1 MGHTFYRHYIPTG
14 FARQTTS
21 SNYSQPFALNRRI
34 ILRRIVLSS
43 NNFQKVFIMQP
54 QQNLSGSAAATDQ
67 SAIVCTQC
75 GSPMPKEMRFCRS
88 CGNRLGEGPAEY
100 TETVRFPNAAN
111 AQFNAAYVPPN
122 AGPIGPQ
129 SSYDLSRRRR
139 RRRLGW
145 GGMTYLWIVLAVFF
159 VSGGA
164 MSVLKGPRRGRPTAP
179 MFLDRSIF
187 GVDGFKTTEGGV
199 TFEDV
204 EPPGAPADKAG
215 LVGGD
220 IITTFDGRAVRKE
233 SELMDLIRQTPIGK
247 PVEVIYLR
255 DGEIK
260 KTQLAPISRQ
270 ETSQLESAYGN
281 RAEGKGM
288 FGYDDGDAERVFI
301 PTNKI
306 FGVRLDS
313 IERNGP
319 ADLAGIKKGDIV
331 IEFDKTAIRT
341 SDELLSRVR
350 RGFPY
355 STVPVVVMRDGQR
368 IEIPVKLGKR

>member
-1 MGHTFYRHYIPTG
+1 
-14 FARQTTS
+14 
-21 SNYSQPFALNRRI
+21 
-34 ILRRIVLSS
+34 
-43 NNFQKVFIMQP
+43 MQP
-54 QQNLSGSAAATDQ
+54 QQKLSGRTGATDQ
-67 SAIVCTQC
+67 TAIVCTQC

-100 TETVRFPNAAN
+100 TETVRFPNATAAN
-111 AQFNAAYVPPN
+111 AQFNPAYIPSPS
-122 AGPIGPQ
+122 APIAST
-129 SSYDLSRRRR
+129 SSRDFDRLRRRV
-139 RRRLGW
+139 GW
-145 GGMTYLWIVLAVFF
+145 GGMSWLWIVLAVFF

-164 MSVLKGPRRGRPTAP
+164 MSVLKGPRRGRPTIAAA
-179 MFLDRSIF
+179 LDRSIF

-220 IITTFDGRAVRKE
+220 IITSFDGRAVRKE

-247 PVEVIYLR
+247 TVEVIYLR

-270 ETSQLESAYGN
+270 ESSQLERAYGN
-281 RAEGKGM
+281 RAEGRGM
-288 FGYDDGDAERVFI
+288 FGYDDGDAKRVFI
-301 PTNKI
+301 PTSKI
-306 FGVRLDS
+306 FGVRLDTVLP
-313 IERNGP
+313 NGP
-319 ADLAGIKKGDIV
+319 ADLAGIKRSDIV
-331 IEFDKTAIRT
+331 IEFDKTPIRT

-355 STVPVVVMRDGQR
+355 STVTVAVMRDGQR
-368 IEIPVKLGKR
+368 IEIPVKLGKG

>member
-1 MGHTFYRHYIPTG
+1 
-14 FARQTTS
+14 
-21 SNYSQPFALNRRI
+21 
-34 ILRRIVLSS
+34 
-43 NNFQKVFIMQP
+43 MQP
-54 QQNLSGSAAATDQ
+54 QQSFSGSTGADP
-67 SAIVCTQC
+67 SAIVCSQC

-100 TETVRFPNAAN
+100 TETVRFRNAATAN
-111 AQFNAAYVPPN
+111 AQFNPTYIPPAAAPIAPPS
-122 AGPIGPQ
+122 PR
-129 SSYDLSRRRR
+129 DFTRC

-145 GGMTYLWIVLAVFF
+145 GGMTWMWIVLAVFF
-159 VSGGA
+159 ASGGA
-164 MSVLKGPRRGRPTAP
+164 MSILKGPHRGRATTPI
-179 MFLDRSIF
+179 FLDRSIF

-233 SELMDLIRQTPIGK
+233 SELMDLIRQTPTGK

-260 KTQLAPISRQ
+260 KTQLTTISSQ
-270 ETSQLESAYGN
+270 ESNQLERAYGN
-281 RAEGKGM
+281 RAEGQGI
-288 FGYDDGDAERVFI
+288 FGYNNGDSKRVFV
-301 PTNKI
+301 PTSKI
-306 FGVRLDS
+306 FGVRLD
-313 IERNGP
+313 RVDQNGP

-331 IEFDKTAIRT
+331 IEFDKTPIRT

-355 STVPVVVMRDGQR
+355 STVPVVVMREGQR

>member
-1 MGHTFYRHYIPTG
+1 
-14 FARQTTS
+14 
-21 SNYSQPFALNRRI
+21 
-34 ILRRIVLSS
+34 
-43 NNFQKVFIMQP
+43 MQP
-54 QQNLSGSAAATDQ
+54 QQNPSGSTGATDQ

-100 TETVRFPNAAN
+100 TETVRFPNAASAN

-122 AGPIGPQ
+122 AGPISPR
-129 SSYDLSRRRR
+129 SSCDFTRR
-139 RRRLGW
+139 RRRLGFRGVTW
-145 GGMTYLWIVLAVFF
+145 MWIVLGVFF
-159 VSGGA
+159 ASGGA
-164 MSVLKGPRRGRPTAP
+164 MSILKGPRRGRPTVP

-220 IITTFDGRAVRKE
+220 IITTFDGRAVKKE

-247 PVEVIYLR
+247 TVEVIYLR

-270 ETSQLESAYGN
+270 DSSRLEGTYGN
-281 RAEGKGM
+281 RAEGQGI
-288 FGYDDGDAERVFI
+288 FGYNSGDSKRVFI
-301 PTNKI
+301 PTTKI
-306 FGVRLDS
+306 FGVRLDKVDP
-313 IERNGP
+313 NGP

-331 IEFDKTAIRT
+331 IEFDKTPIRT

-355 STVPVVVMRDGQR
+355 STVSVVVMRDGQR

>member
-1 MGHTFYRHYIPTG
+1 
-14 FARQTTS
+14 
-21 SNYSQPFALNRRI
+21 
-34 ILRRIVLSS
+34 
-43 NNFQKVFIMQP
+43 MQP
-54 QQNLSGSAAATDQ
+54 QQSFSGSTGADP
-67 SAIVCTQC
+67 SAIVCSQC

-100 TETVRFPNAAN
+100 TETVRFRNAATAN
-111 AQFNAAYVPPN
+111 AQFNPTYIPPAAAPIAPPS
-122 AGPIGPQ
+122 PR
-129 SSYDLSRRRR
+129 DFTRC

-145 GGMTYLWIVLAVFF
+145 CGMTWLWIVLAVFF
-159 VSGGA
+159 ASGGA
-164 MSVLKGPRRGRPTAP
+164 MSILKGPHRGRATTPIL
-179 MFLDRSIF
+179 LDRSIF

-233 SELMDLIRQTPIGK
+233 SELMDLIRQTPTGK

-260 KTQLAPISRQ
+260 KTQLTTISSQ
-270 ETSQLESAYGN
+270 ESNQLERAYGN
-281 RAEGKGM
+281 RAEGQGI
-288 FGYDDGDAERVFI
+288 FGYNNGDSKRVFV
-301 PTNKI
+301 PTSKI
-306 FGVRLDS
+306 FGVRLD
-313 IERNGP
+313 RVDQNGP

-331 IEFDKTAIRT
+331 IEFDKTPIRT

-355 STVPVVVMRDGQR
+355 STVPVVVMREGQR